1 MNFTEKLITI
11 LLLILLIGV
20 AIAFVGGLFF
30 FGFAGLFYL
39 IGIEYESYTSLILFV
54 VAFLCIGFVVDIFF
68 EGLAKCSN
76 GYIEKKWQQ
85 IVMFLL
91 SSFAGNFLVLVIVDS
106 VMTSISLSFQAKLI
120 LAVCLALIDQAFSS
134 EGDKKEDRKA

>member
-11 LLLILLIGV
+11 LLLTLLIGV

-30 FGFAGLFYL
+30 FGFAVLFYL

-54 VAFLCIGFVVDIFF
+54 VAFVCIGFVVDIFF
-68 EGLAKCSN
+68 DGHAKFSN
-76 GYIEKKWQQ
+76 GYLEKEWLQ

-91 SSFAGNFLVLVIVDS
+91 SSFAGHFLVLVLVVS
-106 VMTSISLSFQAKLI
+106 VMTSISL
-120 LAVCLALIDQAFSS
+120 
-134 EGDKKEDRKA
+134 